1 MAGQHEASGLPAELL
16 EQSKMTSSHRPLRVL
31 RPKIAIVGD
40 PHVGKTSLVRVFC
53 GEDYPKLYVMT
64 VDAEFRVQAVLPHI
78 EATDAEGAG
87 AESGGV
93 PSASASGPGSSASSS
108 SSVAAEGTRVDMM
121 LWDCAGQ
128 SMFNQRDYG
137 EERLEGAAMIMA
149 VYDVTNASS
158 FQACAKWVAKC
169 RAVASA
175 GSEQRASSKTGSGSG
190 GAVTGGLDSSELGVL
205 VANKIDLADGGGRR
219 AVSEKEGQRFARANN
234 LVYFET
240 SAKANTGVDAP
251 FNELAKLFVHR
262 YDDAS

>member
-1 MAGQHEASGLPAELL
+1 MFVEV
-16 EQSKMTSSHRPLRVL
+16 MC
-31 RPKIAIVGD
+31 
-40 PHVGKTSLVRVFC
+40 SLMNLS
-53 GEDYPKLYVMT
+53 E
-64 VDAEFRVQAVLPHI
+64 
-78 EATDAEGAG
+78 
-87 AESGGV
+87 
-93 PSASASGPGSSASSS
+93 SASRGSRGRATMKCGLT
-108 SSVAAEGTRVDMM
+108 APLYRED
-121 LWDCAGQ
+121 
-128 SMFNQRDYG
+128 
-137 EERLEGAAMIMA
+137 
-149 VYDVTNASS
+149 DVTNASS

-251 FNELAKLFVHR
+251 FTELAKLFVHR